1 MQELWD
7 QLNTEKREGWPSDPA
22 AYVDCHIRK
31 TIQDVWRAYES
42 TEKHLLEPRE
52 THDAFIL
59 LGLDVMIDANL
70 NVYLSEVQSGCGLP
84 TNTRAVRDVVLK
96 LVPDLLDVV
105 LAVKDAS
112 YNEKP
117 PHAAAISPKNGAS
130 RSSRTVAKRR
140 SPSLAAGCSC
150 FLW

>member
-1 MQELWD
+1 MFGE
-7 QLNTEKREGWPSDPA
+7 EVCYGARE
-22 AYVDCHIRK
+22 V
-31 TIQDVWRAYES
+31 
-42 TEKHLLEPRE
+42 
-52 THDAFIL
+52 
-59 LGLDVMIDANL
+59 LGGLV
-70 NVYLSEVQSGCGLP
+70 GLP
-84 TNTRAVRDVVLK
+84 TNTRAVRDVILK

-150 FLW
+150 FWW